1 MHFNRKS
8 TSNIAS
14 HRKSIATFNIKEK
27 STTCDEVEGDDVEFP
42 VRPKSRSVAYQ
53 SGSSPRPPMHRAST
67 SKLRVRFDYPTEVWK
82 RNLQLNKDQAF

>member
-42 VRPKSRSVAYQ
+42 ARPKSRSVAYQ

-82 RNLQLNKDQAF
+82 RNLQLYKDQAF